1 MDARAL
7 FNTGIKDFIG
17 FAHIIECWETMSR
30 NTQVILVI
38 SIGII
43 GFIIGV
49 LINPTI
55 LHLFQST
62 SQPDLKGHDF
72 RIIMNSTTMQPT
84 INEGAIVYIDVI
96 TMGNIKL
103 NDIIAFHSPF
113 NWDTLIIHRVV
124 EKVITTDGV
133 ILRTKGDNN
142 PVRDPWQ
149 LQEEYIVGVVA
160 EWE

>member
-1 MDARAL
+1 
-7 FNTGIKDFIG
+7 
-17 FAHIIECWETMSR
+17 MSR
-30 NTQVILVI
+30 NTQVILVV

-55 LHLFQST
+55 FHLFQST

-103 NDIIAFHSPF
+103 NDIIAFHSPS

-142 PVRDPWQ
+142 SVRDPWQ

>member
-1 MDARAL
+1 
-7 FNTGIKDFIG
+7 
-17 FAHIIECWETMSR
+17 MSR

-43 GFIIGV
+43 GFIVGV
-49 LINPTI
+49 IINPTI
-55 LHLFQST
+55 LPLFQST
-62 SQPDLKGHDF
+62 SQPELKGHDF

-84 INEGAIVYIDVI
+84 INEGAIVYVDAVSNI
-96 TMGNIKL
+96 GNIKL

-124 EKVITTDGV
+124 EKIITTDGV

-142 PVRDPWQ
+142 PVRDSWQ
-149 LQEEYIVGVVA
+149 LQEEYVIGIVA